1 MIDLMKK
8 MQRMATSVVAPDGKE
23 KRLLPLSAVRQL
35 AHEGGL
41 SVREVEI
48 RALKAHILPA
58 RYERNQGTVRWE
70 GQVRLLE
77 STVAIVGCGGL
88 GGDH

>member
-1 MIDLMKK
+1 MADFVKK
-8 MQRMATSVVAPDGKE
+8 MQRLATSVVAPDGEE
-23 KRLLPLSAVRQL
+23 KRLLSLSAVRQL

-58 RYERNQGTVRWE
+58 RYERSQGTVGWE
-70 GQVRLLE
+70 
-77 STVAIVGCGGL
+77 
-88 GGDH
+88 